1 MVPTFDATAKF
12 LHPSPCGQEWSL
24 KKQNYTALKCRN
36 MLGAHENLQPEP
48 EGVISA
54 PDLTAVKRLEL
65 EEFWWELKTG
75 PDDKLPFQIKV
86 STK

>member
-1 MVPTFDATAKF
+1 MQKHT
-12 LHPSPCGQEWSL
+12 G
-24 KKQNYTALKCRN
+24 KK
-36 MLGAHENLQPEP
+36 NLQLES

-54 PDLTAVKRLEL
+54 PDLTAVKRLQL